1 MNNEVRA
8 SPKPLGASLKEIII
22 VSFNHFHQ
30 KSLVMQDGSVEDL
43 EKSVGCLL
51 IKSPWVHVAD
61 LVSFG

>member
-1 MNNEVRA
+1 
-8 SPKPLGASLKEIII
+8 
-22 VSFNHFHQ
+22 
-30 KSLVMQDGSVEDL
+30 MQDGSVEDL